1 MATKNTI
8 DDFIIGDKLDN
19 NNYDVAQK
27 IQYLLNEQ
35 EGLKGP
41 NLIPWSNLRK
51 RNLVKQHRDMK
62 AYQF

>member
-27 IQYLLNEQ
+27 NPILA
-35 EGLKGP
+35 K
-41 NLIPWSNLRK
+41 
-51 RNLVKQHRDMK
+51 
-62 AYQF
+62 

>member
-1 MATKNTI
+1 MCIKLRNICYCHTLCNKCCKMATKNTI

-41 NLIPWSNLRK
+41 NLIP
-51 RNLVKQHRDMK
+51 
-62 AYQF
+62 

>member
-41 NLIPWSNLRK
+41 NLIP
-51 RNLVKQHRDMK
+51 
-62 AYQF
+62 